1 MAKTVAWTD
10 NARED
15 LREIFLYINISS
27 PYYAETV
34 VKTIGDK
41 VETLDELSER
51 GRIVPELEVHTIRE
65 LFVYQYR
72 VLYQVEEARV
82 VILGIA
88 HMSRDFSTYWKSI
101 QN

>member
-34 VKTIGDK
+34 VRTIGDRA
-41 VETLDELSER
+41 ETLAELSER
-51 GRIVPELEVHTIRE
+51 GRIVPELEVQTIRE

-72 VLYQVEEARV
+72 ILYQVEEARV
-82 VILGIA
+82 LILGIA
-88 HMSRDFSTYWKSI
+88 HMARDFSTYWKSI